1 MRLGLDT
8 TTEFLHLVL
17 VAGDD
22 TWSRR
27 LEVGIGRSH
36 SVALMPAL
44 DDLLARAGGG
54 PGSLEGVACCVGP
67 GGFTSLRIGVATAE
81 GLALAGLPTWGFSA
95 FELRARSL
103 EAAGHAG
110 ASWVVL
116 DGQRGEA
123 FLQPWRGGAPAGE
136 AGKTA
141 LDRLPDLLGAD
152 PWWAPAAFAPRV
164 AAALGT
170 APLAV
175 EDEGE
180 ATLKGLEALVRACDG
195 RAPERPLHP
204 FYLRPTDAE
213 VNFPEAARHLGA
225 ALRTGLRR

>member
-17 VAGDD
+17 VDGEGC
-22 TWSRR
+22 WSRR
-27 LEVGIGRSH
+27 VEVGVGRSH
-36 SVALMPAL
+36 SLALMPAL
-44 DDLLARAGGG
+44 DGLLARAGGG
-54 PGSLEGVACCVGP
+54 PGSLDGVACCVGP

-81 GLALAGLPTWGFSA
+81 GLAVAGLPTWGFSA
-95 FELRARSL
+95 FELRARAL
-103 EAAGHAG
+103 EAAGHRKPA
-110 ASWVVL
+110 WILL

-123 FLQPWRGGAPAGE
+123 FAQPLRDGAAAGE
-136 AGKTA
+136 AVKA
-141 LDRLPDLLGAD
+141 PLDRLRDLLGAD
-152 PWWAPAAFAPRV
+152 PWWAPAAFAPRA
-164 AAALGT
+164 AAALAS
-170 APLAV
+170 APLAL

-213 VNFPEAARHLGA
+213 VNFPEAARHLSA
-225 ALRTGLRR
+225 ALRTGLHR

>member
-17 VAGDD
+17 VDGEDC
-22 TWSRR
+22 WSRR
-27 LEVGIGRSH
+27 VEVGVGRSH
-36 SVALMPAL
+36 SLALMPAL
-44 DDLLARAGGG
+44 DELLVRAGGG
-54 PGSLEGVACCVGP
+54 PGSLDGVACCVGP

-95 FELRARSL
+95 FELRARAL
-103 EAAGHAG
+103 EAVGRG
-110 ASWVVL
+110 GPCWILL

-123 FLQPWRGGAPAGE
+123 FAQPWRDGAAAGE
-136 AGKTA
+136 AVKA
-141 LDRLPDLLGAD
+141 PLDRLGDLLGAD
-152 PWWAPAAFAPRV
+152 PWWAPAAFAPRA
-164 AAALGT
+164 AAALDS
-170 APLAV
+170 APLAL

-213 VNFPEAARHLGA
+213 VNFPEAARHLSA
-225 ALRTGLRR
+225 ALRTGLHR